1 MSNKYMVT
9 ADHNSNFIRLHP
21 GAHASMQA
29 NKQAAL
35 VQELVRRQHVSCP
48 AHPAFREPH
57 EDHVGSGIHSD
68 DAPQT
73 VSAPSAAAARLES
86 YFASPSFDR
95 IAATHTGLTQAPGYS
110 IPSDCFMS
118 AGSWAAFCIKHD
130 LMHARHTAKDDQLS
144 SRMRHIQLRAAF
156 ADTNVSR
163 AVAKDPLLL
172 SYCPTTLTR
181 HMEHLQLL
189 FGNSG
194 ASAMVAK
201 MPTLLHYRTA
211 TLSAKLDGLYD
222 LLPHADV
229 SKMVTRSPFLLGL
242 SSQTLATRFQ
252 ALQTAFPDANVQRM
266 VEYYPSL
273 LECKVGKVIGNL
285 KALQQLFP
293 DTVNAV
299 AVVEYMPTLLLSNMQ
314 KVEEKYTRMQILCM
328 HRPRWRKDFI
338 ASQQKS
344 ATFARLLGVSHR
356 VIDRLSFLLEHQDLA
371 DLAASTIMLMSRSKF
386 ATRFEQFEAWQQQR
400 HAAQHINIW
409 QSDNALSLL
418 DSLDQPLRLS
428 SGSETHNRKKKIA
441 L

>member
-1 MSNKYMVT
+1 MSAVILVKSPI
-9 ADHNSNFIRLHP
+9 AKS
-21 GAHASMQA
+21 GAHGSMQA

-35 VQELVRRQHVSCP
+35 VQDLVRRQHVSCP

-57 EDHVGSGIHSD
+57 ADHVGNGIHSH
-68 DAPQT
+68 DAPDM

-86 YFASPSFDR
+86 YFASPSFDQT
-95 IAATHTGLTQAPGYS
+95 AATHTRLAQAPAIS
-110 IPSDCFMS
+110 LPSDCFMS
-118 AGSWAAFCIKHD
+118 AGSWADFCTKHD
-130 LMHARHTAKDDQLS
+130 LTQARHTAKDSQLS
-144 SRMRHIQLRAAF
+144 NRMRHAQLRAAF
-156 ADTNVSR
+156 ADTDVSR
-163 AVAKDPLLL
+163 AVAKHPLLL
-172 SYCPTTLTR
+172 SYCPTTLIK
-181 HMEHLQLL
+181 HMQHLQLV
-189 FGNSG
+189 FGKSE

-222 LLPHADV
+222 LLPQADV
-229 SKMVTRSPFLLGL
+229 SKMVIRSPFLLGL

-252 ALQTAFPDANVQRM
+252 ALQAAFSDGNVQRM

-273 LECKVGKVIGNL
+273 LECKVGKVVGNL

-293 DTVNAV
+293 ETVNTI
-299 AVVEYMPTLLLSNMQ
+299 AVVEYMPSLLLSSMQ

-328 HRPRWRKDFI
+328 HRPRWRKDLI
-338 ASQQKS
+338 ASQRKP

-356 VIDRLSFLLEHQDLA
+356 VIDRLSFLLEHLELA

-400 HAAQHINIW
+400 HAHISTSIW

-418 DSLDQPLRLS
+418 DSLGQPLRLL
-428 SGSETHNRKKKIA
+428 SGSKTHSRNKEIA
-441 L
+441 VIHPG

>member
-118 AGSWAAFCIKHD
+118 SGSWAAFCIKHD

-229 SKMVTRSPFLLGL
+229 SKVKHALPCPAPPCPAPPCPAPPCPAPPCPALPC
-242 SSQTLATRFQ
+242 LA
-252 ALQTAFPDANVQRM
+252 LP
-266 VEYYPSL
+266 
-273 LECKVGKVIGNL
+273 CKV
-285 KALQQLFP
+285 
-293 DTVNAV
+293 
-299 AVVEYMPTLLLSNMQ
+299 
-314 KVEEKYTRMQILCM
+314 
-328 HRPRWRKDFI
+328 
-338 ASQQKS
+338 SQ
-344 ATFARLLGVSHR
+344 A
-356 VIDRLSFLLEHQDLA
+356 
-371 DLAASTIMLMSRSKF
+371 
-386 ATRFEQFEAWQQQR
+386 
-400 HAAQHINIW
+400 
-409 QSDNALSLL
+409 
-418 DSLDQPLRLS
+418 
-428 SGSETHNRKKKIA
+428 
-441 L
+441 

>member
-1 MSNKYMVT
+1 MSAVT
-9 ADHNSNFIRLHP
+9 LVKSPIPKGGVH
-21 GAHASMQA
+21 GSMQA

-48 AHPAFREPH
+48 AHPAFREPD
-57 EDHVGSGIHSD
+57 EDQVGNGIRSD
-68 DAPQT
+68 DAPHV

-95 IAATHTGLTQAPGYS
+95 IAATRTTLAQAPGRN
-110 IPSDCFMS
+110 ILSDCFMS
-118 AGSWAAFCIKHD
+118 AGSWADFCIKHD
-130 LMHARHTAKDDQLS
+130 LTHARHPAKDNQIS

-172 SYCPTTLTR
+172 SYCPGTLTR
-181 HMEHLQLL
+181 HMQHLQLL
-189 FGNSG
+189 FGKSA

-201 MPTLLHYRTA
+201 MPTLLHYKTA

-222 LLPHADV
+222 LLPRADV
-229 SKMVTRSPFLLGL
+229 SKMVIRSPFLLGL

-285 KALQQLFP
+285 KALQHMFP
-293 DTVNAV
+293 ETVNTV

-314 KVEEKYTRMQILCM
+314 KVEEKYARMQILCM
-328 HRPRWRKDFI
+328 HRPRWHKDLT
-338 ASQQKS
+338 ASQQKP

-356 VIDRLSFLLEHQDLA
+356 VIDRLSFLMEHLDLA

-400 HAAQHINIW
+400 HAAQHISTW
-409 QSDNALSLL
+409 QSDDALSLL
-418 DSLDQPLRLS
+418 DSLNQPLRLAL
-428 SGSETHNRKKKIA
+428 GSETHSRKKEIA
-441 L
+441 AG